1 MGRKRILTVLAIVV
15 VAVIAFAWI
24 DGGREQQRIIEQ
36 PVPLPES
43 AR

>member
-1 MGRKRILTVLAIVV
+1 MGRRRILTLIAIAV

-24 DGGREQQRIIEQ
+24 DGGREQQRMIEQ
-36 PVPLPES
+36 KVELPEG

>member
-24 DGGREQQRIIEQ
+24 DGGREQQRMIEQ
-36 PVPLPES
+36 PVSLPES